1 MFLKKTYII
10 AEVGINHN
18 GNFDNAKKLI
28 LAAKKCGASAVKFQ
42 IYIPEEVVT
51 NELKMATYQK
61 KNLRSKKLKMIDMI
75 KKYELSQLQ
84 HKKLFLFA
92 KKNKIDFISS
102 AFDLNSLEFLIR
114 DLNLKIIKIPSG
126 EITNY
131 PYLKI
136 IAKTKKKVI
145 LSTGMSNIKEIKQA
159 VKVLTS
165 EKLPRKNLYILHCNT
180 AYPTPY
186 KDVNLNVINQLKK
199 DLKLPI
205 GYSDHSLGVEVS
217 VAAVSLGAIIIEKHF
232 TLNKNWEGPDQKSS
246 LDIKEFENLVK
257 SIRNIE
263 ESLGSKI
270 KKITKSEKKNL
281 FYARKSIV
289 AKKNILKGEKYSNE
303 NLTIKRPAGGL
314 SPMIWK
320 KLLNKKAKFNF
331 NKNDKIR

>member
-1 MFLKKTYII
+1 MFLKRTYII

-75 KKYELSQLQ
+75 KKYELSQSQ

-131 PYLKI
+131 PYLKRI
-136 IAKTKKKVI
+136 SKTKKKVI
-145 LSTGMSNIKEIKQA
+145 LSTGMSNIKEIKQE

-186 KDVNLNVINQLKK
+186 EDVNLNVINQQK

-205 GYSDHSLGVEVS
+205 YSDHSLGIEVS
-217 VAAVSLGAIIIEKHF
+217 VAAVI
-232 TLNKNWEGPDQKSS
+232 
-246 LDIKEFENLVK
+246 
-257 SIRNIE
+257 
-263 ESLGSKI
+263 
-270 KKITKSEKKNL
+270 
-281 FYARKSIV
+281 
-289 AKKNILKGEKYSNE
+289 
-303 NLTIKRPAGGL
+303 
-314 SPMIWK
+314 
-320 KLLNKKAKFNF
+320 
-331 NKNDKIR
+331 

>member
-1 MFLKKTYII
+1 
-10 AEVGINHN
+10 
-18 GNFDNAKKLI
+18 
-28 LAAKKCGASAVKFQ
+28 
-42 IYIPEEVVT
+42 
-51 NELKMATYQK
+51 MATYQK

-75 KKYELSQLQ
+75 KKYELSQSQ

-102 AFDLNSLEFLIR
+102 AFDLNSLEFLII
-114 DLNLKIIKIPSG
+114 DLNLKIIKVPSG

-131 PYLKI
+131 PYLKRI
-136 IAKTKKKVI
+136 SKTKKKVI

-186 KDVNLNVINQLKK
+186 EDVNLNVINQLKK
-199 DLKLPI
+199 DLKLPV
-205 GYSDHSLGVEVS
+205 GYSDHSLGIEVS

-263 ESLGSKI
+263 DSLGSKI

-281 FYARKSIV
+281 FMQ
-289 AKKNILKGEKYSNE
+289 E
-303 NLTIKRPAGGL
+303 NQ
-314 SPMIWK
+314 
-320 KLLNKKAKFNF
+320 
-331 NKNDKIR
+331 